1 MRKSVLLTTAA
12 MLIAA
17 IGALSSPAGAKS
29 AVCRNCWRVAC
40 TPGTSPGVICHDCVE
55 VPCNI
60 TVKPMPKSLSKS
72 RKTGT
77 QQKE

>member
-1 MRKSVLLTTAA
+1 MRKSVLLTMAA

-29 AVCRNCWRVAC
+29 AVCRDCWRVAC
-40 TPGTSPGVICHDCVE
+40 TPGTSPGVICHNCVE
-55 VPCNI
+55 ISCKGI
-60 TVKPMPKSLSKS
+60 VKSTPKSLSKS